1 MKLFDV
7 SGKLVS
13 VDVRDSSYPIKSKSR
28 STLQGQ
34 TAQWLV
40 EKFPR
45 QTILE
50 DFTLP
55 GSRMSVD
62 FFLPNKG
69 IVIEVQGR
77 QHDEHVPH
85 FHGDKAT
92 SIKFARQLGRDR
104 KKTEWAETNGFDFIE
119 VRDLKD
125 LEQIDAG

>member
-13 VDVRDSSYPIKSKSR
+13 VDVRDSSYPIKSESR